1 MNPMIEP
8 LVITITQTTPN
19 HYEVRHRN
27 VLLCRSAQ
35 PLLDGAR
42 ELLARGCD
50 PSSSLVMRREGSTLD
65 ALRTR
70 VGVAAGLTVDE
81 TNMRFARWKPR
92 PSQIGRASIAP
103 FGPPATRLAAGHLD
117 RSGQARA

>member
-1 MNPMIEP
+1 MSEP

-19 HYEVRHRN
+19 HYEVRHRD
-27 VLLCRSAQ
+27 VLLCRTAQ

-42 ELLARGCD
+42 RLLAEGCD
-50 PSSSLVMRREGSTLD
+50 PSARLVMRREGSELD

-81 TNMRFARWKPR
+81 TNTRFARWKPR
-92 PSQIGRASIAP
+92 FSQIGRSGVAP
-103 FGPPATRLAAGHLD
+103 FRRSATPPAADQLH
-117 RSGQARA
+117 RSGQAHA